1 MKFIFLILISFFSLM
16 GYSQAYLDPG
26 SGSFI
31 LSMLAIIIASI
42 ASFYNSLKLKIRNF
56 LSKFKKKDDQKT
68 N

>member
-1 MKFIFLILISFFSLM
+1 M

-56 LSKFKKKDDQKT
+56 LSKFKKKDDQKI